1 MILPTKTSRLWIH
14 MYSGSENFLST
25 LSQVTST
32 SWADDLH
39 LFILV
44 AVILSSVNRLLIT
57 PNHQAL
63 ISCGSWCFSCITL
76 SHLSIHMRCAA
87 SKIRICRSLL
97 APLLFLALCC
107 ASLLFVVLFHASLS
121 CPMFGVLI
129 AKQPT
134 PRIKPRFICG
144 HFVGSCGQRY
154 LARSQI
160 RLTGV
165 AWQDIMMCDINSVV
179 LHMLHVPLCSW
190 FQMLNHTLPIIW
202 VLCIDLK
209 RNCWTLSLMVHFL
222 MLLHIVSSVSRA
234 SR

>member
-1 MILPTKTSRLWIH
+1 MCPAMGQVHCMILPTKTSRLWIH

-39 LFILV
+39 LFIL
-44 AVILSSVNRLLIT
+44 
-57 PNHQAL
+57 
-63 ISCGSWCFSCITL
+63 
-76 SHLSIHMRCAA
+76 
-87 SKIRICRSLL
+87 
-97 APLLFLALCC
+97 
-107 ASLLFVVLFHASLS
+107 
-121 CPMFGVLI
+121 I

-165 AWQDIMMCDINSVV
+165 ARQDVMICDIDSVV